1 MMLATHTQF
10 TPAHHKAG
18 LPLKSILGTIFLFIA
33 LVGCVNDNVSD
44 LQAHVAQVKAKKPPP
59 IPPLPE
65 IKPYETYVYDE
76 TTLRDPFQASVAR
89 KVVRS
94 DDAYR
99 PNMKRQREILE
110 QFPLDTLAMVGSLE
124 QGGERWAL
132 IRAKDGTLYRTKKGR
147 YIGQDYGEIIRV
159 TETEIVLQETVPD
172 GLGGWVRRQATLS
185 VSE

>member
-1 MMLATHTQF
+1 MLATKSQYTLELLL
-10 TPAHHKAG
+10 KKVLG
-18 LPLKSILGTIFLFIA
+18 LTVLAFA
-33 LVGCVNDNVSD
+33 LLGCVNDNVSD

-65 IKPYETYVYDE
+65 VKQYDTYVYDE

-94 DDAYR
+94 DDSLR
-99 PNMKRQREILE
+99 PNMKRQREVLE

-132 IRAKDGTLYRTKKGR
+132 IRAQDGTLYRTKKGR

>member
-1 MMLATHTQF
+1 MLATMTDYKKSGSLL
-10 TPAHHKAG
+10 AH
-18 LPLKSILGTIFLFIA
+18 ILGTAILA
-33 LVGCVNDNVSD
+33 LVVAGCVNDNVSD
-44 LQAHVAQVKAKKPPP
+44 LQQHIEQVKAKKPPP

-65 IKPYETYVYDE
+65 VKQYDTYVYDE

-94 DDAYR
+94 NNNLR
-99 PNMKRQREILE
+99 PNLKRQREVLE
-110 QFPLDTLAMVGSLE
+110 QFPLDTLSMVGSLE

-132 IRAKDGTLYRTKKGR
+132 IRAQDGTLYRTKKGR

-159 TETEIVLQETVPD
+159 TDSEIVLQETVPD

>member
-1 MMLATHTQF
+1 MAT
-10 TPAHHKAG
+10 KIYRYN
-18 LPLKSILGTIFLFIA
+18 LIRPLKRTVTITFLSL
-33 LVGCVNDNVSD
+33 LVFGCVNDNVSD
-44 LQAHVAQVKAKKPPP
+44 LQQYIDKTKAKKVGK
-59 IPPLPE
+59 IEPLPE
-65 IKPYETYVYDE
+65 VKSYETYAYDE

-94 DDAYR
+94 TSNLR
-99 PNMKRQREILE
+99 PNMRRQREVLE
-110 QFPLDTLAMVGSLE
+110 QFPLDTLNMVGSLE

-132 IRAKDGTLYRTKKGR
+132 IRAQDGTLYRTKKGR
-147 YIGQDYGEIIRV
+147 FIGQDYGKIIRV

>member
-1 MMLATHTQF
+1 MFTKAKTSKLALLNNNLTR
-10 TPAHHKAG
+10 
-18 LPLKSILGTIFLFIA
+18 ILFVSFA
-33 LVGCVNDNVSD
+33 LAGCVNDNVSD
-44 LQAHVAQVKAKKPPP
+44 LHEYVQTVKSKKPVP

-65 IKPYETYVYDE
+65 AKSYETYVYDE

-94 DDAYR
+94 NNNLR
-99 PNMKRQREILE
+99 PNMKRQREVLE
-110 QFPLDTLAMVGSLE
+110 QFPLDTLNMVGSLE

-132 IRAKDGTLYRTKKGR
+132 IRSQDGTLYRTKKGR
-147 YIGQDYGEIIRV
+147 YIGQDYGQIIR
-159 TETEIVLQETVPD
+159 EIVLQETVPD

>member
-1 MMLATHTQF
+1 MLVINTKRKLLLLLT
-10 TPAHHKAG
+10 KV
-18 LPLKSILGTIFLFIA
+18 LGAA
-33 LVGCVNDNVSD
+33 LVVFAVAGCVNDNVSD
-44 LQAHVAQVKAKKPPP
+44 LQAHIEQVKAKKPPP

-65 IKPYETYVYDE
+65 VKQYDTYVYDE

-94 DDAYR
+94 NNNLR
-99 PNMKRQREILE
+99 PNLKRQREVLE
-110 QFPLDTLAMVGSLE
+110 QFPLDTLSMVGRLE

-132 IRAKDGTLYRTKKGR
+132 IRAQDGTLYRTKKGR

>member
-1 MMLATHTQF
+1 MLVIHTKRKLALLL
-10 TPAHHKAG
+10 TRV
-18 LPLKSILGTIFLFIA
+18 LGAVMFISA
-33 LVGCVNDNVSD
+33 VAGCVNDNVSD
-44 LQAHVAQVKAKKPPP
+44 LQAHIEQVKAKKPPP
-59 IPPLPE
+59 IPPLPDV
-65 IKPYETYVYDE
+65 KQYDTYVYDE

-94 DDAYR
+94 NNNLR
-99 PNMKRQREILE
+99 PNLKRQREVLE
-110 QFPLDTLAMVGSLE
+110 QFPLDTLSMVGSLE

-132 IRAKDGTLYRTKKGR
+132 IRAQDGTLYRTKKGR

-159 TETEIVLQETVPD
+159 TDTEIVLQETVPD

>member
-1 MMLATHTQF
+1 MLVTSSDYK
-10 TPAHHKAG
+10 KAG
-18 LPLKSILGTIFLFIA
+18 SLLARVLGTTILVFVV
-33 LVGCVNDNVSD
+33 VGCVNDNVSD
-44 LQAHVAQVKAKKPPP
+44 LQEHIAQIKAKKPPP

-65 IKPYETYVYDE
+65 VKQYDTYVYDE

-94 DDAYR
+94 NNNLR
-99 PNMKRQREILE
+99 PNLKRQREVLE
-110 QFPLDTLAMVGSLE
+110 QFPLDTLSMVGSLE

-132 IRAKDGTLYRTKKGR
+132 IRAQDGTLYRTKKGR

-159 TETEIVLQETVPD
+159 TESEIVLQETVPD